1 MMIILR
7 GVLLREMVGLEGS
20 TVCLKFDLYPCRK
33 NQRCY
38 LRSSLGGH
46 TYSRVNVHVGGCIS
60 FLTVQL
66 ESISFPGTP
75 HQQCPVYSNDMFLS
89 RAVVSAGQPFI
100 IPETR

>member
-46 TYSRVNVHVGGCIS
+46 TYSLVRCPRWRLH
-60 FLTVQL
+60 FL
-66 ESISFPGTP
+66 P
-75 HQQCPVYSNDMFLS
+75 HCP
-89 RAVVSAGQPFI
+89 A
-100 IPETR
+100 